1 MNSRYRRIVTG
12 VVLFC
17 LCAASWAGDVFI
29 FSHADHDH
37 TGESCPVCAHMKS
50 ASDSIR
56 RLLEGLVKSAGSIQA
71 ILSLSVAMF
80 LVRFFGGI
88 KHQTLITAKVRLND

>member
-1 MNSRYRRIVTG
+1 MSSKYRRIVTG

-17 LCAASWAGDVFI
+17 LCATPLAGEYFI

-37 TGESCPVCAHMKS
+37 TGDTCPVCAHMKS

-56 RLLEGLVKSAGSIQA
+56 RLLDGLVKSTGLIQA
-71 ILSLSVAMF
+71 ILSLLASMS
-80 LVRFFGGI
+80 
-88 KHQTLITAKVRLND
+88 H